1 MVDNFKFIVSALG
14 GAFVT
19 GVFGLLLQKLRND
32 GSNESVYA
40 DHYIEN
46 VDKINALVDERS
58 ELKSKNSQ
66 LESEL
71 KKVKDDLIR
80 QRKVTD
86 QLTIQIGQLKEN
98 KSKEEI

>member
-40 DHYIEN
+40 AHYLEN

-58 ELKSKNSQ
+58 DLKSKNSK

-71 KKVKDDLIR
+71 IEVRADLKR
-80 QRKVTD
+80 QRNVTD
-86 QLTIQIGQLKEN
+86 QLARQIGDLKRQMED
-98 KSKEEI
+98 K

>member
-40 DHYIEN
+40 AHYLEN

-58 ELKSKNSQ
+58 GLKSKNSQ

-71 KKVKDDLIR
+71 KYVKADLVR

-98 KSKEEI
+98 KKKEII